1 MDNSLVTKGFKQEFH
16 TKYGIIPFGQT
27 YIYEATDHTD
37 PNENGVYK
45 KYVKGTS
52 LLLTLPTVIVDAR
65 VGRDGNYDLLTE
77 FTCKQEVGLEVATEL
92 RFSSRYSELD
102 EHTLDYMKSQALKYG
117 IDQKI
122 IDGLYVVDHSKCKE
136 NDFLQ

>member
-1 MDNSLVTKGFKQEFH
+1 M
-16 TKYGIIPFGQT
+16 
-27 YIYEATDHTD
+27 
-37 PNENGVYK
+37 
-45 KYVKGTS
+45 
-52 LLLTLPTVIVDAR
+52 LTLPTVIVDAR
-65 VGRDGNYDLLTE
+65 VDRDGNYDLLTE

-136 NDFLQ
+136 NEFLQWLIDFPW